1 MRYLDMKLSLTTTK
15 NFSPMGAILHLVS
28 LKIFFLLIDIS
39 GLFSKGKY
47 KFLSMYSESISM

>member
-1 MRYLDMKLSLTTTK
+1 MKLSLTTTK